1 MSQNLKSSTAIEQT
15 PQIMSEMVH
24 AAETLAHVGPAVSI
38 FGSAR
43 LPQDSPYCEL
53 SRDLGARLAAAGFA
67 VIAGGGPGIMAAANQ
82 GAFEAK
88 GISIGLNIALPSEK
102 KNNPYQT
109 IDLPFEYFYS
119 RKATFFMHSM
129 AYIAL
134 PGGFGTLDELF
145 EPPTLIQTGK
155 VPAGP
160 IILVGSEFWQ
170 GLIDWLEA
178 EVLKLGMITP
188 SHLSLFTIEDDPVKV
203 IEQILAFEYQH
214 LGQADRPST
223 LPR

>member
-1 MSQNLKSSTAIEQT
+1 MA
-15 PQIMSEMVH
+15 EMLH
-24 AAETLAHVGPAVSI
+24 AAKTLAHVGPAVSI

-43 LPQDSPYCEL
+43 LPQNSPYCLLGHEL
-53 SRDLGARLAAAGFA
+53 GSRLAKAGFA
-67 VIAGGGPGIMAAANQ
+67 IIAGGGPGVMAAANQ

-88 GISIGLNIALPSEK
+88 GVSIGLNITLPSEK
-102 KNNPYQT
+102 KNNPFQT

-145 EPPTLIQTGK
+145 EALTLIQTRK

-160 IILVGSEFWQ
+160 IILVGSAFWT
-170 GLIDWLEA
+170 GLIEWLRA
-178 EVLKLGMITP
+178 EVLSLGMITP
-188 SHLSLFTIEDDPVKV
+188 AHLDLFIIEDEPDKIVEAV
-203 IEQILAFEYQH
+203 LAYEYKH
-214 LGQADRPST
+214 LGQANRPST

>member
-1 MSQNLKSSTAIEQT
+1 
-15 PQIMSEMVH
+15 MSEMVH

-145 EPPTLIQTGK
+145 EALTLIQTGK

-214 LGQADRPST
+214 LEQADRPST